1 MIIRE
6 ILNINFDKNSIAE
19 KAYNV
24 FQKETIRGVKS
35 RINKLSLGDDV
46 NLPNEEKIKEAYEY
60 FMGVKDLGYEMII
73 QNYNKKNIRG
83 LLGALNYTSD
93 DNESSIFMQ
102 QAEFSIALQIL
113 SSDNLWNDRFLSY
126 FQRILLSEWNTIP
139 VKNKSA
145 LKKLMREKIDAIDKE
160 SAFLSVRNVI
170 DNSEYFLNKDATDKV
185 AIALIKNKIPL
196 SQILSLLKVN
206 ESDITYEFFTNIIHS
221 YLQLLPADFIDEDF
235 IESIAL
241 SLESHNKH
249 EAYLIVFAEL
259 ILDTKYRNY
268 IESTRAKAIR
278 YIGDPISFQNWKNSK
293 LSNSQQLKVEMA
305 RNRLNKIINK
315 DLLNYVFEKIFR
327 DNIRKKYWL
336 KFIDSIDEVY
346 IVGSRFNKAS
356 LEGDEDKREYI
367 KSRYKLMSSSEGT
380 CAIIMKSKDYV
391 FVEFSVTSNALYIY
405 KSNDFNFNL
414 NTLRNTS
421 ELKRTKMEICI
432 SGSIGANYN
441 FRSSGRFIHKPK
453 YGWEENLD
461 AWMKRYY
468 EN

>member
-6 ILNINFDKNSIAE
+6 ILKINFDKISIAK

-24 FQKETIRGVKS
+24 FQIETIRGVKS

-46 NLPNEEKIKEAYEY
+46 YLPNEEKIKEAYEY
-60 FMGVKDLGYEMII
+60 FMSVKDLGYEMII

-93 DNESSIFMQ
+93 DNDSSIFMQ
-102 QAEFSIALQIL
+102 QAEFSIALKIL
-113 SSDNLWNDRFLSY
+113 SSDNLWNDRFLSS

-139 VKNKSA
+139 VKNKIA
-145 LKKLMREKIDAIDKE
+145 LKKIMREKIDAIDKE

-170 DNSEYFLNKDATDKV
+170 DNSKYFLNKDATDEV
-185 AIALIKNKIPL
+185 AITLFKNKIPL

-206 ESDITYEFFTNIIHS
+206 ESDITYEFFTNVIHS

-249 EAYLIVFAEL
+249 EAYLLVFSEL
-259 ILDTKYRNY
+259 ILDNKYRNY
-268 IESTRAKAIR
+268 IKSIRAKAIS

-293 LSNSQQLKVEMA
+293 LTNSQRLKVEKA

-327 DNIRKKYWL
+327 DNKRKKYWL

-346 IVGSRFNKAS
+346 IVGSRFNKVS

-367 KSRYKLMSSSEGT
+367 KSRYKLMSSSDGT

-414 NTLRNTS
+414 NMLVNTS
-421 ELKRTKMEICI
+421 DLKRTKMELCVR
-432 SGSIGANYN
+432 SNGKAYFG
-441 FRSSGRFIHKPK
+441 FRPSGRFIHQPEF
-453 YGWEENLD
+453 GWQEKLD
-461 AWMKRYY
+461 SWMKRYY